1 MIFCGEQPR
10 PTIRNPH
17 TLTLFDH
24 NDWVLQKNCNFFFL
38 NLRRTTT
45 MGKLTIF
52 LDKVTNLDNDDDGDA
67 GNNSKRD
74 TFVVLRLAHDGEL
87 LEKKHKSSKKGNA
100 VNPVYG
106 ETFCFEDL
114 PDDGLAKYDLKVL
127 VKDDDPAVDEKLG
140 FCKIHLHKLD
150 LTNEPKEVKKKIDRR
165 DVGVGKDA
173 HVYLK
178 LSFETT
184 S

>member
-1 MIFCGEQPR
+1 
-10 PTIRNPH
+10 
-17 TLTLFDH
+17 
-24 NDWVLQKNCNFFFL
+24 
-38 NLRRTTT
+38 

-52 LDKVTNLDNDDDGDA
+52 LDKVTNLDKDGDEDD
-67 GNNSKRD
+67 SKRD

-87 LEKKHKSSKKGNA
+87 LEKKFKSSKKGNA

-114 PDDGLAKYDLKVL
+114 PDDTGLAKYDLKVL

-178 LSFETT
+178 LSFATT